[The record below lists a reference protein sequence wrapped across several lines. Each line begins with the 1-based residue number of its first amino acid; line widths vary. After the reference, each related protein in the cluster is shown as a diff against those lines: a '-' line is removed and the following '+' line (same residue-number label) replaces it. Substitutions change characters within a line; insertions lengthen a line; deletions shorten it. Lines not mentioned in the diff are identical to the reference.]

1 MAYAFEPIGRKTL
14 NIKLNRSSERLKS
27 FPHATKTIRR
37 KKMEEMTKDFL
48 KEANKKGAVSK
59 EDLKLLEDFMDS
71 KPLK

>member
-1 MAYAFEPIGRKTL
+1 
-14 NIKLNRSSERLKS
+14 
-27 FPHATKTIRR
+27 
-37 KKMEEMTKDFL
+37 MEEMTKDFL